1 MKNSRLGLILTLA
14 GALVMLAVPVQAG
27 IGAALGRARN
37 RIERFLMPDHIPG
50 TAPSPTQDAGIA
62 LPAAPENLHVVE
74 RDGTKLKLAWDA
86 VVPAPGR
93 TIARYEVRRNGGGI
107 AGPVTPAAEVK
118 INPTGAALESFTV
131 VAVDDLGRVSP
142 ASTAVVALR
151 GQDVP
156 FEFQRRIAFAREE
169 GYLVSDEGEL
179 VRTMSDGQMTAST
192 EAALVVATAQL
203 PNLEWGGAFGR
214 ERDDTF
220 LFSPMG
226 GAMATRLYTGDGGDH
241 SAQVLSQGEYRIR
254 IARSTGELPGPGF
267 QLGPRGDPNA
277 EMPEG
282 ATVPVRW
289 AEVLQPFEESEPV
302 VLAMRSEEL
311 EITEEGATGR
321 VHFVPVPA
329 QAGMVMPQLLPSFG
343 EFRARPTAANQTP
356 VTAPDVLSVGQT
368 SEIEL
373 FDPVG
378 TDYLSGWIGDS
389 LVVTVEGAPG
399 VVRIVAIDPEVE
411 REHGLDAAMADGIEV
426 PPGEDFRS
434 YRAADGRSMAGR
446 RLWVVGGVPGIA
458 KVTLNFWNTPGL
470 SVART
475 ITVLPRIELAVD
487 ADRDGVLALGREN
500 ASDQVSAGEP
510 YRFWVNDDDDEGE
523 TGGDDIPLG
532 ALESANFQNEVV
544 DGARDL
550 VDFFPVFVEVGEA
563 LQVLHDDPSVTVRL
577 RQAEGAVN
585 FAYTSMSRDHATA
598 HWKELRKS
606 GFGDAFNRPPGEAET
621 HRVTADG
628 VALSAAFLEG
638 VRNSG
643 WGVLLIEGRSPTLA
657 PLVVEVRRNDAV
669 LAGARLPLRLNNVE
683 EMFRHV
689 DLTQVPREYGET
701 NAVPA
706 LPEPVPPE
714 RRNDPGDA
722 WPDQLTNG
730 KYFVF
735 VHGYNVD
742 GLRARGWQSEVFKR
756 LHVLGSRSRF
766 VGVTWHGATG
776 LRVGDGYLDYHKA
789 VFNALQTGD
798 ALNTALKLPEG
809 AEVTVAGHS
818 LGNGVVSQAI
828 QFGGFRPQHY
838 IMINAALPVEALSP
852 GDVSTNETT
861 DMVEWQWGAYE
872 PRLQAAHWFELFPD
886 SDARSKLTW
895 QGRFQQLSIRTDL
908 HHMYSSGEDVLANL
922 PGIRDAS
929 VFDWLSRDQPGFA
942 VGSWK
947 MQELVKGV
955 DWSRSLGSL
964 VLARGQAGWSF
975 SSYWQV
981 SMSGARSTGVAPRN
995 RTRDEATEDLVPTS
1009 ALHTQPFFGRFKET
1023 DLVANNAIIASA
1035 KAAEPLVAYDLLARA
1050 IPAKSYAA
1058 ASNPMIALGVAKN
1071 YDMNVD
1077 GRIVGVPMLPTKS
1090 GRWGHSDIRELSL
1103 PLTFSVYAKLLLE
1116 GGLR

>member
-1 MKNSRLGLILTLA
+1 MKNSRLGLFLTLA
-14 GALVMLAVPVQAG
+14 GAIVMLAAPVQAG

-62 LPAAPENLHVVE
+62 LPAPPENLHVVE
-74 RDGTKLKLAWDA
+74 RDGTTLKLAWDA
-86 VVPAPGR
+86 VVPGPGR
-93 TIARYEVRRNGGGI
+93 TIARYEVRRNGGWI
-107 AGPVTPAAEVK
+107 AGSVTPAAEVK

-131 VAVDDLGRVSP
+131 VAVDDLGRVST

-343 EFRARPTAANQTP
+343 EFRARPTAANRTP
-356 VTAPDVLSVGQT
+356 ATVPDVLSSGQAT
-368 SEIEL
+368 EIEL
-373 FDPVG
+373 FDPVD
-378 TDYLSGWIGDS
+378 TDYLSGWVGES
-389 LVVTVEGAPG
+389 LVATVEGAPG
-399 VVRIVAIDPEVE
+399 VVRILAIDPAVE
-411 REHGLDAAMADGIEV
+411 RDHGLDAAIADGIEIPSGV
-426 PPGEDFRS
+426 NFMAYVSP
-434 YRAADGRSMAGR
+434 DGRGTVGR
-446 RLWVVGGVPGIA
+446 RLWLVGSVPGIA
-458 KVTLNFWNTPGL
+458 KVTLSFWNTPGL
-470 SVART
+470 SVERT

-487 ADRDGVLALGREN
+487 ADRDGVLAPGREN
-500 ASDQVSAGEP
+500 AADEVSDDEP
-510 YRFWVNDDDDEGE
+510 YRFWVNDDDDAGDTEGS
-523 TGGDDIPLG
+523 DIPLG
-532 ALESANFQNEVV
+532 ALARANFQDEVV
-544 DGARDL
+544 NGARDL
-550 VDFFPVFVEVGEA
+550 VDFFPVFVELGEA
-563 LQVLHDDPSVTVRL
+563 LRVLSNEPSVTVRL
-577 RQAEGAVN
+577 RQADGAVN
-585 FAYTSMSRDHATA
+585 FAYTNLDRNHATA
-598 HWKELRKS
+598 HWKELRTE
-606 GFGDAFNRPPGEAET
+606 GFGDAFNRPPGAAET
-621 HRVTADG
+621 HRVTAEG
-628 VALSAAFLEG
+628 VALSAAFLAG
-638 VRNSG
+638 VRDSG
-643 WGVLLIEGRSPTLA
+643 KGVLLVEGRSPTLA
-657 PLVVEVRRNDAV
+657 PLVLELARSGEV
-669 LAGARLPLRLNNVE
+669 LAEARLAMHLGNVE
-683 EMFRHV
+683 DMFRHV
-689 DLTQVPREYGET
+689 DLTKVPREYGEP
-701 NAVPA
+701 NDLPA
-706 LPEPVPPE
+706 LPEPVPAE

-722 WPDQLTNG
+722 WPDRLTNG
-730 KYFVF
+730 KYFIF

-756 LHVLGSRSRF
+756 LHVLGSRARF

-798 ALNTALKLPEG
+798 ALEGALNLPEA
-809 AEVTVAGHS
+809 AEVTIAGHS

-852 GDVSTNETT
+852 GDVSINETT

-872 PRLQAAHWFELFPD
+872 PRLHAAHWFELFPD

-895 QGRFQQLSIRTDL
+895 QGRFRDVVRRTDA
-908 HHMYSSGEDVLANL
+908 HHFFSSGEDVLANL
-922 PGIRDAS
+922 PGTSDAS

-995 RTRDEATEDLVPTS
+995 RTRDEATEELVPTS

-1023 DLVANNAIIASA
+1023 DLVANNAFIASA
-1035 KAAEPLVAYDLLARA
+1035 KAAEPLVIYDLLSRA

-1058 ASNPMIALGVAKN
+1058 ASNPMIALGVPKN

-1103 PLTFSVYAKLLLE
+1103 PLTFSVYSKLLLE